1 MEHEFTIPQG
11 KRLCYVSHNY
21 PHTNSSGFKAK
32 TDNELTLERL
42 GAVNLGLPQT
52 HYTNKCAQFAIGLT
66 SALKAATSLR
76 HGDILVLQYPLKKY
90 FSFLCRAAHRRGA
103 RVVTVIHD
111 LGSMRRRRLTPEKEI
126 SRLSNA
132 DYVIASN
139 EVMRQWLNDH
149 GMQRPT
155 GALGLWDFISP
166 ARLPEK
172 SKPAESPVVVY
183 AGALGMRKNAFLLK
197 MPEMAGQFSLPVF
210 GNAEGLPGL
219 NETKSVDVR
228 GFLAADTF
236 VDTAPGDFGL
246 VWDGDSLDCC
256 TGNFG
261 EYLRWNSPHK
271 ASFYLRAGMPL
282 IVWSRSALAPLI
294 NELKAGIAV
303 DSLNELPARL
313 ASMSADDYAAM
324 SDAARHVA
332 CRLQNGGFFTEALKQ
347 AINTLQTL

>member
-1 MEHEFTIPQG
+1 MPQG

-32 TDNELTLERL
+32 TDNELILNGL
-42 GAVNLGLPQT
+42 GGGILGLQQT
-52 HYTNKCAQFAIGLT
+52 HYTNKCAQFAVGLT
-66 SALKAATSLR
+66 SALKAAASLR

-103 RVVTVIHD
+103 HVVTVIHD

-149 GMQRPT
+149 GIQRPT
-155 GALGLWDFISP
+155 GALGLFDFISP
-166 ARLPEK
+166 ARLPGK

-197 MPEMAGQFSLPVF
+197 MPEMAGQFTLRVF

-228 GFLAADTF
+228 GFLAADKF

-246 VWDGDSLDCC
+246 VWDGDSLDSC
-256 TGNFG
+256 TGSFG

-347 AINTLQTL
+347 AINTLKTL